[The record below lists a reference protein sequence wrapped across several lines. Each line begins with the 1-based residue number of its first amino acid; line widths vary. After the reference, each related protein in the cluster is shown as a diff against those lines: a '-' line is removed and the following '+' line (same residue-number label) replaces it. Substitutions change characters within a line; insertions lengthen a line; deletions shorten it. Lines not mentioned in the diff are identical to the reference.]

1 MRASDRLIW
10 LLSAALA
17 FAASQ
22 PGRVAA
28 EPVKGDAALLQTL
41 RKAQNMLRELNQDK
55 TALDAAN
62 AALTQQVQDLQ
73 ARLKAAE
80 SREIQIQRLEAHV
93 QAQHRE
99 NESLRQRIASDAERL
114 QAGTARS
121 RALMEELA
129 RWRRDNSLLL
139 RAVDERTRWGNACLA
154 KNRDLIRLNRK
165 VLEHQG
171 EQGFWDRLKAVE
183 PLTGL
188 GRVAEENAR
197 DEFGYRLEDL
207 EVTPWREP
215 AGTAES
221 GPSGSTATDEEEED
235 EQE

>member
-1 MRASDRLIW
+1 MRASDRLGP
-10 LLSAALA
+10 LLVAAVYA
-17 FAASQ
+17 TGF
-22 PGRVAA
+22 PFIVAA

-55 TALDAAN
+55 AALDAAN
-62 AALTQQVQDLQ
+62 AALNQQVQDLQ

-80 SREIQIQRLEAHV
+80 SREIQIQRLEAQV
-93 QAQHRE
+93 QERRQE

-114 QAGTARS
+114 QAGTSRS
-121 RALMEELA
+121 RALMQELA
-129 RWRRDNSLLL
+129 RWRRDNALLL

-154 KNRDLIRLNRK
+154 KNRDLIRLNRE

-171 EQGFWDRLKAVE
+171 EQGFWDRLKAAE

-221 GPSGSTATDEEEED
+221 GQSGPTATDEEEED